1 MTKAVRVLI
10 VEDEAMIAMMLAEVL
25 RELGHEIC
33 ATEATEAGAVAAAAR
48 HHPDLMI
55 VDECLRQ
62 GSGISAVEEIIRFGF
77 IPHVFVTGV
86 PLAWPNTQSRRGCA
100 SKAVHPV
107 RTGMGDQTRT
117 GSKGHHPRWSAGLLI
132 TE

>member
-1 MTKAVRVLI
+1 
-10 VEDEAMIAMMLAEVL
+10 MIAMMLAEVL

-48 HHPDLMI
+48 HNPDLMI

-77 IPHVFVTGV
+77 IPHVFVSGDR
-86 PLAWPNTQSRRGCA
+86 LSGPNTQSRRGGD
-100 SKAVHPV
+100 SKAVHLSELVWAIKRALAARDIIPV
-107 RTGMGDQTRT
+107 GPQ
-117 GSKGHHPRWSAGLLI
+117 AC
-132 TE
+132 